1 MLKADVE
8 RWEVEHITVG
18 QLTAFVAAVRA
29 GSFSAAARRHRRA
42 QSSISLAINNLETDL
57 GVRLFDR
64 STHTP
69 QLTDAGRLLFEDA
82 QAVVQQIRRM
92 QERAQLIAKC
102 RDIPTCIVTDQ
113 LCPPSIIVLALHHY
127 DELFPDMAARLE
139 IRSTPA
145 AIADLLKETDCLA
158 LTALAGFDDRRELLR
173 TGTVATVELV
183 PVVAPGHAIAR
194 AMPLDLSALNRHR
207 RIELPYTGHGVPGLA
222 EGCVMLVNDLGACL
236 KLLEDGFGWSI
247 LPLHS
252 VARKLKSGELL
263 RIAISNAKP
272 EVHLPVELVL
282 HAGRKS
288 SSSLRRLATRILS
301 ACEVEK
307 REPRHPDGA
316 REFALAAVKGT

>member
-1 MLKADVE
+1 M
-8 RWEVEHITVG
+8 T
-18 QLTAFVAAVRA
+18 
-29 GSFSAAARRHRRA
+29 SCS
-42 QSSISLAINNLETDL
+42 
-57 GVRLFDR
+57 
-64 STHTP
+64 
-69 QLTDAGRLLFEDA
+69 
-82 QAVVQQIRRM
+82 
-92 QERAQLIAKC
+92 
-102 RDIPTCIVTDQ
+102 PTWR
-113 LCPPSIIVLALHHY
+113 P
-127 DELFPDMAARLE
+127 LE

-236 KLLEDGFGWSI
+236 RLLEDGFGWSI

-263 RIAISNAKP
+263 RIAISNARP

-288 SSSLRRLATRILS
+288 SSSAAPRHSHLS

-307 REPRHPDGA
+307 REARHPDGT
-316 REFALAAVKGT
+316 REFALAAGKGT